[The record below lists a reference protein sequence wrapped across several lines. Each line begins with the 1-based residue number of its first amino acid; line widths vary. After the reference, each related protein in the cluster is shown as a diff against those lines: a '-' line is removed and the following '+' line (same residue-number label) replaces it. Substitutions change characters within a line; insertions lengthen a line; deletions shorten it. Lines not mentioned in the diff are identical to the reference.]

1 MRMPNPPSLL
11 AAAVIAASVGMS
23 SVSASAAAIL
33 DVIGGQLVGARDV
46 LVGDTLYNVQFTE
59 GSCVSAFDGCD
70 AVSDFPFE
78 NADGALEAAQA
89 LLDQVFLD
97 GPLGL
102 FDTETFTIA
111 GCSSD
116 FLCDAYIPFEVGDGG
131 AFSVRS
137 AFARNHL
144 LETDDSTFTIIGVTP
159 WGPFTEFDTAVLA
172 VFSPARTADVPAPGA
187 FWLFCVGL
195 AGLAIARRRP
205 AFATRQ
211 TVLKRT

>member
-1 MRMPNPPSLL
+1 MRMPTPPSLV
-11 AAAVIAASVGMS
+11 AAAIVAASVGMS
-23 SVSASAAAIL
+23 AAAASAAPIL

-70 AVSDFPFE
+70 AVSDFPFA
-78 NADGALEAAQA
+78 NADDALEAAQA

-102 FDTETFTIA
+102 FDTETFAIA

-159 WGPFTEFDTAVLA
+159 WGPFTEFETAVLA
-172 VFSPARTADVPAPGA
+172 VFSPARTVDVAAPGA
-187 FWLFCVGL
+187 LWLFAFGL
-195 AGLAIARRRP
+195 AGLAVVRHRP
-205 AFATRQ
+205 STSRGA
-211 TVLKRT
+211 